1 MSRTVGS
8 GSCHSWRTS
17 DPWVRS
23 ESEMARFGPDLG
35 CGSEVMGAKKRS
47 APGCAAG
54 RNLRAARGDFSEVD
68 PPPIDLR
75 ALACISTNV
84 IARRSL
90 RFGGRSAFPLASPV
104 ARLVLQTVRQP
115 FPVARFGPSR
125 LPSASSPVAR
135 LADPEPPGAVS
146 PVAQRRS
153 SERRCLGAGA
163 SLPVARLLNSVTS
176 TTGLALP
183 VARLVLPSAPPP
195 PP

>member
-1 MSRTVGS
+1 MNRTVGS
-8 GSCHSWRTS
+8 GSCHSWRVS

-23 ESEMARFGPDLG
+23 ESTMARFGPDLG

-75 ALACISTNV
+75 ALACVSTNV
-84 IARRSL
+84 IARRSF
-90 RFGGRSAFPLASPV
+90 RFGGRSAFPLALPV
-104 ARLVLQTVRQP
+104 TRLVLQTVRHP
-115 FPVARFGPSR
+115 SPVARFGPSG
-125 LPSASSPVAR
+125 LLSACSPVTR

-146 PVAQRRS
+146 PVAQRCS

-163 SLPVARLLNSVTS
+163 SLPVARSLDSFAS
-176 TTGLALP
+176 TTGVASP
-183 VARLVLPSAPPP
+183 VARFVRSSASPLPP
-195 PP
+195 